1 MPGSHPITLAKE
13 ENPAC
18 HFRVARGSDRG
29 AEESQ
34 DQPVFS
40 RITGGQDAQE
50 GRWPWQVSVQ
60 QYDVK
65 KNEYDHICGG
75 SLISAQWV
83 VSAAHCF
90 SRYLSESNYCVNLGE
105 YQLSNPSP
113 TRILS
118 PVRRFISHPDYNQ
131 STFFAGIALVQL
143 TEPVNFTD
151 TIHPSPCWAP
161 PPSSQPG
168 KIAGSRA
175 GGIPGQRVKILVH
188 PDFNRGT
195 RSADI
200 ALVQLTEP
208 VRYTDEILPICLPGP
223 SDSLPGNHTCWVT
236 GWGTTASAV
245 FSRIIGGQD
254 AQEGR
259 WPWQVSVQ
267 QYDNKREYYHICG
280 GSLISAQW
288 VVSAAH
294 YFDLSTPVSAYRMNL
309 GEHQL
314 SNPSPTRISSPVR
327 RIVRHPDYNENT
339 GVADVALVQ
348 LTEPVAFTDTIRPVS
363 LPGPSTQF
371 PAGEKCW
378 VTGWGLIG
386 WGCKDTLPPP
396 RTLQELQVPLV
407 DSSTCRDHFRDCKR
421 PIREDM
427 LCAGSEV
434 NRDSCKC
441 LGIARLG
448 AALSR
453 SPAESIWGLLLGQQ
467 HEEASGSPLAVLRLA
482 GAAPVGG

>member
-1 MPGSHPITLAKE
+1 MMGGLCSQLAALLLLLLLPS
-13 ENPAC
+13 PA
-18 HFRVARGSDRG
+18 HG

-34 DQPVFS
+34 DQP
-40 RITGGQDAQE
+40 
-50 GRWPWQVSVQ
+50 
-60 QYDVK
+60 
-65 KNEYDHICGG
+65 
-75 SLISAQWV
+75 
-83 VSAAHCF
+83 
-90 SRYLSESNYCVNLGE
+90 
-105 YQLSNPSP
+105 
-113 TRILS
+113 
-118 PVRRFISHPDYNQ
+118 
-131 STFFAGIALVQL
+131 
-143 TEPVNFTD
+143 
-151 TIHPSPCWAP
+151 
-161 PPSSQPG
+161 
-168 KIAGSRA
+168 
-175 GGIPGQRVKILVH
+175 
-188 PDFNRGT
+188 
-195 RSADI
+195 
-200 ALVQLTEP
+200 
-208 VRYTDEILPICLPGP
+208 
-223 SDSLPGNHTCWVT
+223 
-236 GWGTTASAV
+236 V

-434 NRDSCKC
+434 NRDSCKGDSGGPLVC
-441 LGIARLG
+441 PRKGNFILAGLVSWGIKCTQSTPVPPGVYVRVPVYVNWIQNVTGG
-448 AALSR
+448 AGLSIV
-453 SPAESIWGLLLGQQ
+453 SPAVLSAGTTPPGPLSNGLVCSCLALALLLAGLLLP
-467 HEEASGSPLAVLRLA
+467 AL
-482 GAAPVGG
+482 